1 VHWMIQRA
9 VLDEVQEAILRA
21 VTNDPGPHWIEGYAG
36 TGKTIIVTLA
46 LAAVRKK
53 HPKARICFVTYTHA
67 LKDLV
72 ASGIDGQ
79 ADIFTVDAFVSGTDR
94 YDWVFVDEVQD
105 IAESDILKIQQ
116 RGRRVVWAGD
126 PFQSLYHGRVSP
138 ERLPEVLG
146 TTSWE
151 LVNIYRYPFKVF
163 KIVSSIYDADIAED
177 AMVNVDDS
185 VEVQLHRASSRTD
198 EVRWVWDKAKA
209 VSVVERPAAILFPTH
224 DMVYDFASEVCSIE
238 GVGAPPARV
247 QMGRVVDYSAF
258 NQHLSKRKLSL
269 RFLGS
274 NNGSLPESDTTKLCY
289 LMTYKSAKGLDF
301 NSVFVPNLNDCM
313 SFEDGKP
320 LSFSRDEWQR
330 KFLFVA
336 LTRSRRDLFLS
347 YHGTPHPYID
357 EMPKEDILLSSTPK
371 AAPKRRF

>member
-1 VHWMIQRA
+1 M
-9 VLDEVQEAILRA
+9 
-21 VTNDPGPHWIEGYAG
+21 
-36 TGKTIIVTLA
+36 
-46 LAAVRKK
+46 
-53 HPKARICFVTYTHA
+53 TYTHS

-72 ASGIDGQ
+72 ASGVDGQ
-79 ADIFTVDAFVSGTDR
+79 ADIFTVTAFRGGTGR

-105 IAESDILKIQQ
+105 ISETDILKIQQ
-116 RGRRVVWAGD
+116 RGRHVVWAGD
-126 PFQSLYHGRVSP
+126 PFQSLYPGRVNRD
-138 ERLPEVLG
+138 RLPEVLG

-151 LVNIYRYPFKVF
+151 LVNIYRYPLKVF
-163 KIVSSIYDADIAED
+163 KIVSSIYDADIAKD
-177 AMVNVDDS
+177 AMVNDDDS
-185 VEVQLHRASSRTD
+185 VEVELHRASSRTD

-224 DMVYDFASEVCSIE
+224 DMVYDFANEVCSIE
-238 GVGAPPARV
+238 GVGAPPARIER
-247 QMGRVVDYSAF
+247 GPIVDYSAF
-258 NQHLSKRKLSL
+258 NEHFSKRRIPL

-274 NNGSLPESDTTKLCY
+274 DNGSLPESDTKKLCY

-301 NSVFVPNLNDCM
+301 NSVFVPNLNDRI

-357 EMPKEDILLSSTPK
+357 EMPMEDILLSSTPK

>member
-1 VHWMIQRA
+1 MHWMIERA
-9 VLDEVQEAILRA
+9 VLDEVQEAILNA
-21 VTNDPGPHWIEGYAG
+21 VINDPGPHWIEGYAG

-53 HPKARICFVTYTHA
+53 HPKAKICFVTYTHS

-72 ASGIDGQ
+72 ASGLDGD
-79 ADIFTVDAFVSGTDR
+79 ADIFTVDAFVGGYAR

-105 IAESDILKIQQ
+105 ITEAKILKIQR
-116 RGRRVVWAGD
+116 RGRHVVWAGD
-126 PFQSLYHGRVSP
+126 PFQSLYHGRVNR
-138 ERLPEVLG
+138 EDLPEVLG

-151 LVNIYRYPFKVF
+151 LVNIYRYPLKVF
-163 KIVSSIYDADIAED
+163 NIVSSIYDAEIARG

-185 VEVQLHRASSRTD
+185 VKVQLHRASSPAD
-198 EVRWVWDKAKA
+198 EVRWVWDKAKT

-224 DMVYDFASEVCSIE
+224 DMAYDFASEVCSVE
-238 GVGAPPARV
+238 GVGAAPARI
-247 QMGRVVDYSAF
+247 QKGRIVDYSDF
-258 NQHLSKRKLSL
+258 NEHFRKRRIPLQ
-269 RFLGS
+269 FLGS
-274 NNGSLPESDTTKLCY
+274 NNGSLPESDTKRLCY

-301 NSVFVPNLNDCM
+301 NSVFVPNLNERM

-320 LSFSRDEWQR
+320 LSLSRDEWQR

-347 YHGTPHPYID
+347 YHGNPHPYID
-357 EMPKEDILLSSTPK
+357 EMPKKDILISGTPK

>member
-1 VHWMIQRA
+1 MHWMIERA
-9 VLDEVQEAILRA
+9 VLDEVQEAILNA
-21 VTNDPGPHWIEGYAG
+21 VINDPGPHWIEGYAG

-53 HPKARICFVTYTHA
+53 HPKAKICFVTYTHS

-72 ASGIDGQ
+72 ASGLDGE
-79 ADIFTVDAFVSGTDR
+79 ADIFTVDAFVGGNGR

-105 IAESDILKIQQ
+105 ITEAKILQIQR
-116 RGRRVVWAGD
+116 RGRHVVWAGD
-126 PFQSLYHGRVSP
+126 PFQSLYHGRVNR
-138 ERLPEVLG
+138 ENLPDVLG

-151 LVNIYRYPFKVF
+151 LVNIYRYPLKVF
-163 KIVSSIYDADIAED
+163 KIVSSIYDADIADD

-185 VEVQLHRASSRTD
+185 VEVQLHRASSRAD
-198 EVRWVWDKAKA
+198 EVRWVWDKAKT

-224 DMVYDFASEVCSIE
+224 DMAYDFASEVCSIE
-238 GVGAPPARV
+238 GVGAPPSRIEK
-247 QMGRVVDYSAF
+247 GRIVDYSDF
-258 NQHLSKRKLSL
+258 NEHFSKRRIPL

-274 NNGSLPESDTTKLCY
+274 NNGSLPESDLKPLCY

-301 NSVFVPNLNDCM
+301 NSVFVPHLSDRM
-313 SFEDGKP
+313 LFEDGKP
-320 LSFSRDEWQR
+320 LSFSKDEWQR
-330 KFLFVA
+330 KFFFVA

-347 YHGTPHPYID
+347 YHGNPHPYID
-357 EMPKEDILLSSTPK
+357 EMPKEDILISATPK